1 MGASAKLLV
10 EQVSPAPTA
19 PPRQDMAANVKT
31 SIAVQREHFD
41 VAAETARLVSG
52 LLDVGANV
60 TFVGVC
66 RDEGGRLAALE
77 LEHYPEMAETEL
89 GRIVA
94 RAADRMDLQ
103 RVSVVHR
110 VGRIAPGEEIVVVI
124 TASAHRRDAISA
136 AEFIM
141 DFLKTDAPFWKKEHA
156 ASGGDARWVEAKRS
170 DDDAAGRW
178 SRRGG
183 Q

>member
-1 MGASAKLLV
+1 
-10 EQVSPAPTA
+10 
-19 PPRQDMAANVKT
+19 
-31 SIAVQREHFD
+31 
-41 VAAETARLVSG
+41 
-52 LLDVGANV
+52 
-60 TFVGVC
+60 
-66 RDEGGRLAALE
+66 
-77 LEHYPEMAETEL
+77 MAETEL

-170 DDDAAGRW
+170 NYDAAGRW